1 MLEFPQGKHSNN
13 VNTIIGIVLAVLGYL
28 CGSLASAVI
37 VCRVMKLPDPRKEG
51 SGNPG
56 ATNVLR
62 LGGRKAAALTLLG
75 DVLKGAIPVLLAHL
89 LSGLPTVVAA
99 TAVAAVVGHMYP
111 VFFQFK
117 GGKGV
122 ATAFGSVAAAVYP
135 VALFMAA
142 VWLLTAMATRYASL
156 ASMTAAVVAPLFA
169 LVFIREPAYVLAL
182 AIIAALLVYRHR
194 ANIRRLRDGIESEI
208 NW

>member
-1 MLEFPQGKHSNN
+1 MNI
-13 VNTIIGIVLAVLGYL
+13 IIGIVLAVLGYL

-37 VCRVMKLPDPRKEG
+37 VCRVMKLPDEG

-89 LSGLPTVVAA
+89 LSNSPAVVAA

-122 ATAFGSVAAAVYP
+122 ATAFGAVAAAVYP

-194 ANIRRLRDGIESEI
+194 ANIQRLRNGIESEI
-208 NW
+208 NL

>member
-1 MLEFPQGKHSNN
+1 MN
-13 VNTIIGIVLAVLGYL
+13 VILAIVLPVFGYL

-37 VCRVMKLPDPRKEG
+37 ICRVMKLPDPRKSG

-62 LGGRKAAALTLLG
+62 LGGKKAAALTLTG
-75 DVLKGAIPVLLAHL
+75 DVLKGLVPVLLAQL
-89 LSGLPTVVAA
+89 ISGSPTILAS
-99 TAVAAVVGHMYP
+99 TAVAAIVGHMYP

-122 ATAFGSVAAAVYP
+122 ATTFGAVAALVYP
-135 VALFMAA
+135 VALFMGA
-142 VWLLTAMATRYASL
+142 VWVLTAMATRYASL
-156 ASMTAAVVAPLFA
+156 ASMAGAVAAPLFA
-169 LVFIREPAYVLAL
+169 LVFIQQQAYVVAL

-194 ANIRRLRDGIESEI
+194 KNIQRLRAGTESEI
-208 NW
+208 NL

>member
-1 MLEFPQGKHSNN
+1 M
-13 VNTIIGIVLAVLGYL
+13 NTIIGIVLAVLGYL

-62 LGGRKAAALTLLG
+62 MGGRKAAALTLAG
-75 DVLKGAIPVLLAHL
+75 DVLKGAIPVLFAHL
-89 LSGLPTVVAA
+89 LSDSPAVVAG

-111 VFFQFK
+111 VFFKFK

-122 ATAFGSVAAAVYP
+122 ATTFGAVGAAVFP
-135 VALFMAA
+135 VALLMGA
-142 VWLLTAMATRYASL
+142 VWVVIAMATRYASL
-156 ASMTAAVVAPLFA
+156 ASMAAAVVAPLFA
-169 LVFIREPAYVLAL
+169 VVFIREPAFTVAL
-182 AIIAALLVYRHR
+182 VIIAALLVYRHR
-194 ANIRRLRDGIESEI
+194 ANIQRLRDGTESEI
-208 NW
+208 NL

>member
-1 MLEFPQGKHSNN
+1 M
-13 VNTIIGIVLAVLGYL
+13 NTILAILLPIVGYL

-37 VCRVMKLPDPRKEG
+37 VCRIMKLPDPRSEG

-62 LGGRKAAALTLLG
+62 LGGKKAAALTLAG
-75 DVLKGAIPVLLAHL
+75 DALKGVVPVLLAYL
-89 LSGLPTVVAA
+89 LSGVPSVMAS

-122 ATAFGSVAAAVYP
+122 ATAFGAVAGLVYP
-135 VALFMAA
+135 VALFMVA
-142 VWLLTAMATRYASL
+142 VWVLTAMASRYASL
-156 ASMTAAVVAPLFA
+156 ASMAAAVAAPLFA
-169 LVFIREPAYVLAL
+169 LVFIQQFAYVVGL

-194 ANIRRLRDGIESEI
+194 DNIQRLRDGTENEI
-208 NW
+208 NL

>member
-1 MLEFPQGKHSNN
+1 MNMIL
-13 VNTIIGIVLAVLGYL
+13 GIVLPVLGYL

-37 VCRVMKLPDPRKEG
+37 VCRIMKLPDPRKEG

-62 LGGRKAAALTLLG
+62 LGGKKAAALTLVG
-75 DVLKGAIPVLLAHL
+75 DILKGTIPVLLAHL
-89 LSGLPTVVAA
+89 LSDSPATLSA

-111 VFFQFK
+111 IFFQFK

-122 ATAFGSVAAAVYP
+122 ATAFGAVTALVYP

-142 VWLLTAMATRYASL
+142 VWVLAAMATRYASL
-156 ASMTAAVVAPLFA
+156 ASMSAAVAAPLFA
-169 LVFIREPAYVLAL
+169 LVFIQVTDYVLAL
-182 AIIAALLVYRHR
+182 TIIAALLVYRHR
-194 ANIRRLRDGIESEI
+194 DNIQRLRDGTENEI
-208 NW
+208 DL